1 MFGELPTDEATTP
14 APYTPIQMGGVV
26 TAEMTKPT
34 LLCRDKEHIS
44 NLEKVKYN
52 TENRA
57 AWEGRERE
65 VTVATAHP
73 VSPEVIHLFAHKFN
87 EQIFVECL
95 MPCWYI
101 AC

>member
-14 APYTPIQMGGVV
+14 TPYTPIQMGGVV

-34 LLCRDKEHIS
+34 LVCRNKENMA

-57 AWEGRERE
+57 A
-65 VTVATAHP
+65 
-73 VSPEVIHLFAHKFN
+73 
-87 EQIFVECL
+87 
-95 MPCWYI
+95 
-101 AC
+101 